1 MPRNEA
7 DDVEVL
13 SSVSPHPSR
22 RGVTPSPPREYR
34 ADFYEVQGK
43 VSGGSKPPPYGG
55 EWSLCADGY
64 VGRQNSDPN
73 NPSPPT
79 AELPLHKGAFGTPRR
94 RPLQGEMDF
103 VQTVM

>member
-43 VSGGSKPPPYGG
+43 VSGGSKPSPYGG
-55 EWSLCADGY
+55 EWSLCADGS
-64 VGRQNSDPN
+64 VGRKNSDPN

-79 AELPLHKGAFGTPRR
+79 AELSLRASLSGRR
-94 RPLQGEMDF
+94 DVVPYDVG
-103 VQTVM
+103 